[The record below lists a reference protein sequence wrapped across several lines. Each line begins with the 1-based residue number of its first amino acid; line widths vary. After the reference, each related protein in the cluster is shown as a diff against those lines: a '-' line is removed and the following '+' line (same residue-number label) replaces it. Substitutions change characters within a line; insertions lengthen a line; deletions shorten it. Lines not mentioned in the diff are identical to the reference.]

1 MRVVV
6 TGATGNIGV
15 AVVDALLGAGVD
27 SIVGVSRRP
36 PRTESPY
43 DDQRFESRLADVGE
57 DDLATIF
64 AGADAVVHL
73 AWRFQPTRDPTV
85 TWRSNVIGSE
95 RVFAAAAAA
104 AVPTLVHA
112 SSVGAYAPVEG
123 RSFSGDAGEPTA
135 GNGRRRRRAMADESV
150 AAGGLWHAEVVSR
163 TPARRL
169 RT

>member
-6 TGATGNIGV
+6 TGATGNVGI
-15 AVVDALLGAGVD
+15 AVVEALLDAGTD
-27 SIVGVSRRP
+27 SVVGVSRRP
-36 PRTESPY
+36 PRREPPY

-57 DDLATIF
+57 DDLAVIF

-95 RVFAAAAAA
+95 RVFAAAAEAG
-104 AVPTLVHA
+104 VPALVHA

-123 RSFSGDAGEPTA
+123 RAFAGDSGEP
-135 GNGRRRRRAMADESV
+135 MA
-150 AAGGLWHAEVVSR
+150 R
-163 TPARRL
+163 QR
-169 RT
+169 